1 MNGTALSPPP
11 VVQFGLLGC
20 HLQHP
25 PPIPPPLLGNSCPSL
40 WQGGGEEAALCSYL
54 SLRSRECGE
63 ELEIALADTDTCA
76 EQQGPALAVVI
87 AYCMAMSQPEPRSGS
102 TRLPCL
108 PHPAGKLMLPLP
120 VLWKWGGGPKA
131 QEQGERMGNESILQL
146 FKLSRCFQVP
156 GRAVRAVICCIISVA
171 IPARGAPVCA
181 EELLAASQNP
191 NAACSERGC
200 APQLPPATLGPAL
213 STSRGLWDPLSQPRV
228 TKAARH
234 QKAVSAQPEL
244 LGKKAPAAELSILLL
259 ILLLGLRGCLAAGDC
274 TVRT

>member
-1 MNGTALSPPP
+1 MLGAQMGRQSSCLPARPGKGAALPLSHSLPSSAFPGRSVSQTVLYPIPAAPFPAPLIIPALNPALCLVPSLRAPLGQPQPAPSTPGNAWAVNEWHSTLSSPSCAIRAVGMPSP
-11 VVQFGLLGC
+11 TS
-20 HLQHP
+20 

-120 VLWKWGGGPKA
+120 VLWKWGGGPKH
-131 QEQGERMGNESILQL
+131 R
-146 FKLSRCFQVP
+146 SR
-156 GRAVRAVICCIISVA
+156 
-171 IPARGAPVCA
+171 
-181 EELLAASQNP
+181 
-191 NAACSERGC
+191 ERGWGMRASC
-200 APQLPPATLGPAL
+200 SFL
-213 STSRGLWDPLSQPRV
+213 SSRDAFKCQGGLC
-228 TKAARH
+228 
-234 QKAVSAQPEL
+234 EL
-244 LGKKAPAAELSILLL
+244 
-259 ILLLGLRGCLAAGDC
+259 
-274 TVRT
+274 